1 MSSSKVIIRFLN
13 IAVILLCAPIFWMA
27 FNEGGKWIGLTKVP
41 VEVVGT
47 GSMYPSLFW
56 DQSEG
61 GPENFTLAPI
71 AEFRTTPLMYRR
83 FTGITFLGQTYFRR
97 PLAYGDLVTFA
108 SATTRNILAQEG
120 KNPQSGFIKRIIGV
134 PGDTIELRDGYVL
147 KNGTPLPEPYIN
159 TPRSTYGGSTLPDC
173 RPLQVGPGQYFVLG
187 DNRKVS
193 SDSRFELGLVSD
205 QDISFILPYS
215 EQSSYQ
221 SLWRDPSRDQELVGT
236 PTLNTNEFYRYLTN
250 LRPTPK
256 LSQSS
261 ARRAQALLTN
271 PKTTYSMEQAILD
284 VGYSNVILGEF
295 ITYGHYSAEEL
306 YQNLLSQS
314 NTAQQLKNSDYDDIG
329 LAIKTGE
336 VNGCPTQIIVGHLGG
351 YLPATYEASVV
362 ESWQKSKD
370 SLISVLAS
378 WEKGV
383 EYNQLDQSKLT
394 ELLVLLR
401 RRLALAEE
409 VLSVMSRREWL
420 SDTQKAKISAD
431 QQDAERINQ
440 LANELN
446 QE

>member
-1 MSSSKVIIRFLN
+1 
-13 IAVILLCAPIFWMA
+13 
-27 FNEGGKWIGLTKVP
+27 
-41 VEVVGT
+41 
-47 GSMYPSLFW
+47 
-56 DQSEG
+56 
-61 GPENFTLAPI
+61 
-71 AEFRTTPLMYRR
+71 
-83 FTGITFLGQTYFRR
+83 
-97 PLAYGDLVTFA
+97 
-108 SATTRNILAQEG
+108 
-120 KNPQSGFIKRIIGV
+120 
-134 PGDTIELRDGYVL
+134 
-147 KNGTPLPEPYIN
+147 
-159 TPRSTYGGSTLPDC
+159 
-173 RPLQVGPGQYFVLG
+173 
-187 DNRKVS
+187 
-193 SDSRFELGLVSD
+193 
-205 QDISFILPYS
+205 
-215 EQSSYQ
+215 
-221 SLWRDPSRDQELVGT
+221 
-236 PTLNTNEFYRYLTN
+236 
-250 LRPTPK
+250 
-256 LSQSS
+256 
-261 ARRAQALLTN
+261 
-271 PKTTYSMEQAILD
+271 MEQAILD